1 MTSRGRRS
9 EEPAGTAARRGDAGN
24 RPVAL
29 LGSPTFTDRRYM
41 RLLFKRG
48 MPSETFVRA
57 TRGLAAA
64 FIASTLAACSSSL
77 SSPSQRALP
86 AAADAPGPQST
97 QDPARLTLAFGNCVA
112 PATCDA
118 KAGDKY
124 YIVFHGP
131 QSVNPTVTVT
141 PSEVGNPYGFAITFC
156 AQKMEPIDGISQPVG
171 DQLGVCRNI
180 GSFIEAN
187 DNAVPTNVSLIFFGD
202 QSAPPDPN
210 NIFNSANFYV
220 STNGVDGGIP
230 LDGTYGFAI
239 NLHVHD
245 YAGHFAILY
254 LQWCPTAM
262 CKSL

>member
-1 MTSRGRRS
+1 MISRVRRS
-9 EEPAGTAARRGDAGN
+9 EEPAGTAALCAPAVN
-24 RPVAL
+24 HPVAL
-29 LGSPTFTDRRYM
+29 LRLSELTDTSYM

-48 MPSETFVRA
+48 MPSETLARA
-57 TRGLAAA
+57 TRLLATA
-64 FIASTLAACSSSL
+64 FIAGSLAACSSSL

-86 AAADAPGPQST
+86 AAADAPRPQST
-97 QDPARLTLAFGNCVA
+97 QDPAQLTLAFENCVA
-112 PATCDA
+112 PATCDSE
-118 KAGDKY
+118 AGGKY

-141 PSEVGNPYGFAITFC
+141 PAEVGNPYGFAITFC
-156 AQKMEPIDGISQPVG
+156 AQKMEPIDGISQLVG
-171 DQLGVCRNI
+171 DQLGECRNI
-180 GSFIEAN
+180 GSFIEAI

-202 QSAPPDPN
+202 QRAPPDPN

-220 STNGVDGGIP
+220 LPNGVDGGIP
-230 LDGTYGFAI
+230 LDTTYGFAI

-254 LQWCPTAM
+254 LQWCPTAK